1 MEPIIIL
8 ASIIVL
14 FICLVILIVDYINH
28 RIIDKN
34 STLKKQLLK
43 INSQYKPQFKFI
55 KNYFTFPFICK
66 SLNQFRNND
75 NNQSITNFICTII
88 EEDVGLWQ
96 NRYTT
101 IINNQKTN
109 QEYQYKVIEF
119 FQFYLGVD
127 YPKLKRKTIFLNE
140 KRYKKMEDKICKQ
153 FILKPP
159 VDLSI

>member
-1 MEPIIIL
+1 MII
-8 ASIIVL
+8 
-14 FICLVILIVDYINH
+14 DYINNH
-28 RIIDKN
+28 IIDKN

-43 INSQYKPQFKFI
+43 LNAQYKSRFKFI
-55 KNYFTFPFICK
+55 ENNFTFPFICK

-75 NNQSITNFICTII
+75 NDKSITNFICTII
-88 EEDVGLWQ
+88 EENVGLWQ

-127 YPKLKRKTIFLNE
+127 YTKLKRKTIFLNE
-140 KRYKKMEDKICKQ
+140 KRYKKKEDKICKQ
-153 FILKPP
+153 FILNLQLIYPLK
-159 VDLSI
+159 